1 MRQYSFTDLSCLST
15 ASLRGMRCECDITL
29 LSTPSYRYNYS
40 LFAMFF
46 CVISVEWTERGWG
59 AERERAERKGG
70 GGGEGRR
77 EKGRRERERERLSHV
92 APLLLFVVPRT
103 NLWLCLNSWLLSE
116 GVTVWPTAFFFFFLA
131 ILKFIYSSFV
141 PMLYFGS
148 NSYWTYLSK
157 KLTCPH

>member
-1 MRQYSFTDLSCLST
+1 MRVRHHFIEHSKLPLQLFIVCHVLLRHLSWMD
-15 ASLRGMRCECDITL
+15 R
-29 LSTPSYRYNYS
+29 
-40 LFAMFF
+40 
-46 CVISVEWTERGWG
+46 ERVGGGEREGGEKGGGGGG
-59 AERERAERKGG
+59 AERERAER
-70 GGGEGRR
+70 E
-77 EKGRRERERERLSHV
+77 RERERERLSHV

-116 GVTVWPTAFFFFFLA
+116 GVTVWPTAFFWGGGGGA